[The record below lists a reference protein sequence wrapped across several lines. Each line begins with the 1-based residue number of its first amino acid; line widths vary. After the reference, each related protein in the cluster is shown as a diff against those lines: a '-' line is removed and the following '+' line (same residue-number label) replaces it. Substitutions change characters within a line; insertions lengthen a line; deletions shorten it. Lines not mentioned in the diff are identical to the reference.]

1 MHAAGH
7 SWSEG
12 AWAATCIV
20 RWPVRSGR
28 AQAPERAELALALLV
43 ATPLVLLMPGRPWL
57 RRTVMGL
64 ASVVQTVPALALL
77 ALFFPLLVLLRN
89 LTGLPVPGDRKSVV

>member
-1 MHAAGH
+1 MIAGLEILPSALAAH
-7 SWSEG
+7 LAIS
-12 AWAATCIV
+12 AA
-20 RWPVRSGR
+20 
-28 AQAPERAELALALLV
+28 ALALALLV

-77 ALFFPLLVLLRN
+77 ALFFPLLVLFRN
-89 LTGLPVPGDRKSVV
+89 LTGLPVPSLGLLPSLLALSL

>member
-1 MHAAGH
+1 MIAGWETLPSALAAH
-7 SWSEG
+7 LAIS
-12 AWAATCIV
+12 AA
-20 RWPVRSGR
+20 
-28 AQAPERAELALALLV
+28 ALALALLV

-89 LTGLPVPGDRKSVV
+89 LTGLPVP